1 MRIPPGEK
9 KVEHANLVRLNGGFI
24 PETYAHTPDQFVALS
39 TAAAATTTI
48 KLGTGICWAARHQQL
63 SLAKMIASLDLY
75 SDGRFL
81 FGVGLGSV
89 IEEAGVLGVE
99 EHRRWSITR
108 EHLRAMRQIWSED
121 EPSFEGEFCR
131 FPPVRSYPKPLQKP
145 WPPILI
151 GSSKNG
157 SCQRVLETVAAL
169 GDGWMPAVHDGPQ
182 WLAGRLKV
190 LGELVEQAGR
200 DFRRIEISALV
211 AATRDMDGPAVVGQF
226 SEAGAHRLIL
236 MVPPL
241 EAGLMEGFIERL
253 ARQFS
258 LPAVA
263 TQL

>member
-1 MRIPPGEK
+1 
-9 KVEHANLVRLNGGFI
+9 
-24 PETYAHTPDQFVALS
+24 
-39 TAAAATTTI
+39 
-48 KLGTGICWAARHQQL
+48 
-63 SLAKMIASLDLY
+63 MIASLDLY

-121 EPSFEGEFCR
+121 EPSFEGEFWR

-169 GDGWMPAVHDGPQ
+169 GDGWMPAVHVACGTAQ
-182 WLAGRLKV
+182 STGRTSGAGRP
-190 LGELVEQAGR
+190 R
-200 DFRRIEISALV
+200 P
-211 AATRDMDGPAVVGQF
+211 PAD
-226 SEAGAHRLIL
+226 
-236 MVPPL
+236 
-241 EAGLMEGFIERL
+241 
-253 ARQFS
+253 
-258 LPAVA
+258 
-263 TQL
+263 